1 MNMRWSLDELYTSFD
16 SKEFSEDM
24 AKVDELIEKIQKW
37 AKENLDSKDSPR
49 EKIEY
54 FINGEI
60 RFFDVFSRLIIFSS
74 LKSSVDA
81 RDEEALKYLDK
92 LQVKYSELT
101 QPNVAFEKWLS
112 SLDDLD
118 KIIEPSQLLSE
129 HSFYLKEIIEKTEY
143 LLSEDQEVLIAK
155 MSNTGS
161 KAWRQLQDIL
171 TSTLL
176 VDIEVDSKKKR
187 LPLPIVRNMAYEG
200 DTKLRK
206 TAYEAELQSYRKI
219 EESSAASLN
228 GIKGEV
234 LTVSAMRGYN
244 SPLEET
250 ILNSRID
257 EVTLNAMLKAME
269 ESLPAFH
276 KYYRRKAE
284 ILGHNNGLPFYDLFA
299 PLGKMDIKF
308 SYEEARDYIVNN
320 FRSFSN
326 KLADFAG
333 NAFKKEWIDA
343 EPREG
348 KTGGAFCSNIHAIKG
363 SRILSNFTGTFSDI
377 TTLAHELGH
386 AYHGL
391 CLESESP
398 LNSYY
403 TMPIA
408 ETASIFC
415 ETIITDA
422 ALKEATQEQS
432 LGILE
437 SSISDSGQVIVD
449 ILSRFLFESKLF
461 EIRRDHPLSVNE
473 LKKIMLDAQKKSY
486 GNGLDHDYLH
496 PYMWVCKSHYY
507 SADRDFYN
515 FPYAFGLLFAKGVYA
530 EYLRRGEAFVPEYD
544 KLLQATG
551 KNNIADVAKMVNIDI
566 RSIDFWRSSLEL
578 IEGDIDRFMGLS
590 EKWCSALS

>member
-206 TAYEAELQSYRKI
+206 TAY
-219 EESSAASLN
+219 
-228 GIKGEV
+228 
-234 LTVSAMRGYN
+234 
-244 SPLEET
+244 
-250 ILNSRID
+250 
-257 EVTLNAMLKAME
+257 
-269 ESLPAFH
+269 
-276 KYYRRKAE
+276 
-284 ILGHNNGLPFYDLFA
+284 
-299 PLGKMDIKF
+299 
-308 SYEEARDYIVNN
+308 
-320 FRSFSN
+320 
-326 KLADFAG
+326 
-333 NAFKKEWIDA
+333 
-343 EPREG
+343 
-348 KTGGAFCSNIHAIKG
+348 
-363 SRILSNFTGTFSDI
+363 
-377 TTLAHELGH
+377 
-386 AYHGL
+386 
-391 CLESESP
+391 
-398 LNSYY
+398 
-403 TMPIA
+403 
-408 ETASIFC
+408 
-415 ETIITDA
+415 
-422 ALKEATQEQS
+422 
-432 LGILE
+432 
-437 SSISDSGQVIVD
+437 
-449 ILSRFLFESKLF
+449 
-461 EIRRDHPLSVNE
+461 
-473 LKKIMLDAQKKSY
+473 
-486 GNGLDHDYLH
+486 
-496 PYMWVCKSHYY
+496 
-507 SADRDFYN
+507 
-515 FPYAFGLLFAKGVYA
+515 
-530 EYLRRGEAFVPEYD
+530 
-544 KLLQATG
+544 
-551 KNNIADVAKMVNIDI
+551 
-566 RSIDFWRSSLEL
+566 
-578 IEGDIDRFMGLS
+578 
-590 EKWCSALS
+590 

>member
-257 EVTLNAMLKAME
+257 EVTLNALKAME

-276 KYYRRKAE
+276 KYYRRK
-284 ILGHNNGLPFYDLFA
+284 
-299 PLGKMDIKF
+299 
-308 SYEEARDYIVNN
+308 
-320 FRSFSN
+320 
-326 KLADFAG
+326 
-333 NAFKKEWIDA
+333 
-343 EPREG
+343 PR
-348 KTGGAFCSNIHAIKG
+348 
-363 SRILSNFTGTFSDI
+363 
-377 TTLAHELGH
+377 
-386 AYHGL
+386 Y
-391 CLESESP
+391 
-398 LNSYY
+398 
-403 TMPIA
+403 
-408 ETASIFC
+408 
-415 ETIITDA
+415 
-422 ALKEATQEQS
+422 
-432 LGILE
+432 
-437 SSISDSGQVIVD
+437 
-449 ILSRFLFESKLF
+449 
-461 EIRRDHPLSVNE
+461 
-473 LKKIMLDAQKKSY
+473 
-486 GNGLDHDYLH
+486 
-496 PYMWVCKSHYY
+496 
-507 SADRDFYN
+507 
-515 FPYAFGLLFAKGVYA
+515 
-530 EYLRRGEAFVPEYD
+530 
-544 KLLQATG
+544 
-551 KNNIADVAKMVNIDI
+551 
-566 RSIDFWRSSLEL
+566 
-578 IEGDIDRFMGLS
+578 
-590 EKWCSALS
+590 